1 MIMFP
6 ELVLSYFSIDIYE
19 ILIVQDSKGELI
31 TVKIDEYGRTETPDY
46 VRNDQIIH

>member
-19 ILIVQDSKGELI
+19 ILIVQNSSGKLLTI
-31 TVKIDEYGRTETPDY
+31 KIEEYEPT
-46 VRNDQIIH
+46 